1 MPTNGS
7 RRIDELL
14 GTSSVRCN
22 AVAASRKRVLQ
33 FIADVVADE
42 QLGVDVIFDGLMAR
56 ERLGSTG
63 LGEGVAI
70 PHCRLACDHMR
81 AAFISLDKPIDY
93 DASDGEP
100 VDLLF
105 VLVVPEEE
113 QHAHLEALSALAELF
128 SNAENL
134 AALRACK
141 SDDELCQAIIER
153 LAGQVPDPN
162 QVPDSKSA

>member
-1 MPTNGS
+1 MPTDRA
-7 RRIDELL
+7 RRIEELL
-14 GTSSVRCN
+14 EPRHVRCN

-42 QLGVDVIFDGLMAR
+42 QISADLLFDGLMAR

-70 PHCRLACDHMR
+70 PHCRIACDQMR
-81 AAFISLDKPIDY
+81 VAFISLDQPVDY
-93 DASDGEP
+93 EASDGEP

-113 QHAHLEALSALAELF
+113 QHVHLEALAALAELF
-128 SNAENL
+128 SSAENR
-134 AALRACK
+134 AALRA
-141 SDDELCQAIIER
+141 STGDDELCQSIVER
-153 LAGQVPDPN
+153 LAGQVPD
-162 QVPDSKSA
+162 SKSA